1 MEQPSSGAEERLDR
15 AHADEEGRTRPPR
28 PYPFG
33 GLAFTLALGLGCGG
47 ALPPPP
53 PLRTG
58 PTEVVWWT
66 SPDGRQWA
74 RQPGPLAEHF
84 VSLGLSVRDD
94 GALWVTGIDQA
105 GAERSRWDRTFG
117 DPKAGGLVFDGETWT
132 QTAWP
137 VASDAPALLDPQW
150 LDDTLWY
157 VARDGHGGDPAEA
170 GPVRIE
176 SAPPQRT
183 WLTAAGTTDPSAA
196 RFGDT
201 LHLFV
206 SQMGRGVVH
215 FIAGPDGALAEVQAW
230 GRLQVPSAVVVDG
243 ELWLVAQQNIQA
255 QRQPV
260 AARSR
265 DGQRFSS
272 FERLLPPGEIAH
284 CTSPVMGPHPRGGW
298 VLLCVSERP
307 PEGPP

>member
-1 MEQPSSGAEERLDR
+1 MTR
-15 AHADEEGRTRPPR
+15 ALR
-28 PYPFG
+28 PYPLG
-33 GLAFTLALGLGCGG
+33 GPAFTLALALGCAEG
-47 ALPPPP
+47 LPPPP

-66 SPDGRQWA
+66 SPDGRDWT
-74 RQPGPLAEHF
+74 RQPAPLAEHF
-84 VSLGLSVRDD
+84 VSLGLSVRAD
-94 GALWVTGIDQA
+94 GALWVSGIDQS
-105 GAERSRWDRTFG
+105 GAERGWWDRTFG
-117 DPKAGGLVFDGETWT
+117 DPTAGGLIFDGQSWT
-132 QTAWP
+132 RTAWP
-137 VASDAPALLDPQW
+137 VGSDAPALLDPQW
-150 LDDTLWY
+150 LDDALWY
-157 VARDGHGGDPAEA
+157 VARDGQGGDPAEA

-183 WLTAAGTTDPSAA
+183 WLTAPGTTDPSPA
-196 RFGDT
+196 RFGGR

-215 FIAGPDGALAEVQAW
+215 YTQGDDPTFTEVQAW
-230 GRLQVPSAVVVDG
+230 ARLQVPSAVVVGD

-255 QRQPV
+255 LRQPV

-265 DGQRFSS
+265 DGRRFTS
-272 FERLLPPGEIAH
+272 FERLLPPGEINH
-284 CTSPVMGPHPRGGW
+284 CTSPVMGPHPAGGW